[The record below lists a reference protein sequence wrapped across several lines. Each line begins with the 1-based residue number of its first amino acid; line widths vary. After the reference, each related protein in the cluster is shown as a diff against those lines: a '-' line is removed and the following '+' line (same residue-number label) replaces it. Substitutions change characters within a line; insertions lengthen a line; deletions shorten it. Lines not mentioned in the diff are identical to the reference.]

1 MKHINPSN
9 KLVSKQSVMGQS
21 SIDHNMSSSI
31 VSSSNA
37 QHPEEDVSSSHVDT
51 DKPNK
56 MSINPSL
63 TAKRQHDEEFKAK
76 AAAPFEKIEKPNLPR
91 VSSKVHKQQ
100 IVAHHPGAIRNSF
113 TNQMNVSIG
122 SMSDSLHNRFQMKKA
137 AAGSLNNRNH

>member
-1 MKHINPSN
+1 MSTNSAVFGRMKHINPSN

-21 SIDHNMSSSI
+21 SIDHNMSSSL

-113 TNQMNVSIG
+113 TN
-122 SMSDSLHNRFQMKKA
+122 
-137 AAGSLNNRNH
+137 